1 MRSQNTAR
9 IGYNTYTRFGA
20 FQPALHSGS
29 PVCTLLRCRYM
40 LARIQSEFLRIDRD
54 LRDGCNLRSSLK
66 SNSVQAWK
74 ACGYSLAAFVV
85 FLGDDACIF
94 SSAADNKSA
103 ATWVQWRKS
112 NTSKQLLGLVRSIL
126 DAIASEESR
135 REVSAPVRQC
145 IAFMMHGLHAVII
158 IVRHLHAASTSSVL
172 WPAMRE
178 WLVEPGGVDSMWRAL
193 AWATHAEVTGAT
205 GGITNARALSIL
217 DSVGSVLSL
226 SLTCPKLPP
235 HPNDALLGAH
245 GGGADAATAA
255 LQLTLGEFIPAAF
268 PAMQPDVRTKAVAI
282 AHRISLMRCSPAAAG
297 GGQYLELM
305 HLPALRA
312 WPYLVGAAR
321 HQLSLPV
328 QNSKEREG
336 IQVRRGEGEVHEW
349 CRGPR
354 CMAHGAWCMV
364 HGAWCMV
371 HGAWRMGP
379 R

>member
-1 MRSQNTAR
+1 
-9 IGYNTYTRFGA
+9 
-20 FQPALHSGS
+20 
-29 PVCTLLRCRYM
+29 M

-66 SNSVQAWK
+66 SNSVQAWE
-74 ACGYSLAAFVV
+74 ACGYSLAALVA
-85 FLGDDACIF
+85 FLGDDSCIF

-112 NTSKQLLGLVRSIL
+112 NTSKQLLSLVRSVL
-126 DAIASEESR
+126 DAVAAEDSR
-135 REVSAPVRQC
+135 RRKC
-145 IAFMMHGLHAVII
+145 IAFMTMGLHAVIV
-158 IVRHLHAASTSSVL
+158 IVRHLHADSTSGVL
-172 WPAMRE
+172 WPALRE
-178 WLVEPGGVDSMWRAL
+178 WLVEQGGVDSMWRAL
-193 AWATHAEVTGAT
+193 AWAARVEVTGAT
-205 GGITNARALSIL
+205 GGITNAGALLIL

-226 SLTCPKLPP
+226 SLTCPTPPP
-235 HPNDALLGAH
+235 HPNDALH

-328 QNSKEREG
+328 QDAKEREG
-336 IQVRRGEGEVHEW
+336 IQVRRGEGEVQW
-349 CRGPR
+349 YRGPR
-354 CMAHGAWCMV
+354 
-364 HGAWCMV
+364 CMV
-371 HGAWRMGP
+371 HGAWRMAHGP

>member
-1 MRSQNTAR
+1 MA
-9 IGYNTYTRFGA
+9 
-20 FQPALHSGS
+20 
-29 PVCTLLRCRYM
+29 
-40 LARIQSEFLRIDRD
+40 ARIQAAFLRIDRA
-54 LRDGCNLRSSLK
+54 LRDGYNLRSSLK
-66 SNSVQAWK
+66 SDSAQAWK
-74 ACGYSLAAFVV
+74 ACVDALVALIAF
-85 FLGDDACIF
+85 LDDDACIF
-94 SSAADNKSA
+94 TTAADNKSA
-103 ATWVQWRKS
+103 AAWVQWRKS
-112 NTSKQLLGLVRSIL
+112 NTSKQLLGLLRSIL
-126 DAIASEESR
+126 DAVAAEEGR
-135 REVSAPVRQC
+135 REASAPVRKC
-145 IAFMMHGLHAVII
+145 KAFMPMGLHAVIV
-158 IVRHLHAASTSSVL
+158 IVGHLHFDSISGVL
-172 WPAMRE
+172 WPALRE
-178 WLVEPGGVDSMWRAL
+178 WLVEQGGVDTMWRAL
-193 AWATHAEVTGAT
+193 TWATQVEVTGAT
-205 GGITNARALSIL
+205 GGITNAGALSIL
-217 DSVGSVLSL
+217 DSVDSVLAL
-226 SLTCPKLPP
+226 SLTCPTLPP
-235 HPNDALLGAH
+235 HPNDALLGGH

-349 CRGPR
+349 YRGPR

-371 HGAWRMGP
+371 HGAWRMAHGP